1 MPEPAKSSKRPSK
14 PRPRQSDKA
23 WGWNPWHQTDY
34 APLMAEPQP
43 KRMANFV
50 SQQHMP
56 EVQGVLAEHWDQL
69 PEAVQSALVQV
80 GVDSPESAPMQDESD
95 PKYITQQYKQ
105 ATGHLRALGQRK
117 LHQDLKAKRLAEQ
130 LAQVQKE
137 QQELQAQLAAAQAAM
152 EEAASKYSQVVLAS
166 QILEPPIGSLDS
178 AIPQEPQEIMAKV
191 GDLLAQ
197 ATTTMDPDQ
206 KQEILHNMA
215 ALLQL
220 GTDHKRRRRQGPVDG
235 QPAPSDPD
243 RYMEGS
249 DSLWLQG

>member
-1 MPEPAKSSKRPSK
+1 MSHGSYLVCGCGRWIFTNRLGGHPYCHCGRKWMPEPAKSSKRPSK

-50 SQQHMP
+50 SQQPMP

-117 LHQDLKAKRLAEQ
+117 FHQDLKA
-130 LAQVQKE
+130 
-137 QQELQAQLAAAQAAM
+137 
-152 EEAASKYSQVVLAS
+152 
-166 QILEPPIGSLDS
+166 
-178 AIPQEPQEIMAKV
+178 
-191 GDLLAQ
+191 
-197 ATTTMDPDQ
+197 
-206 KQEILHNMA
+206 
-215 ALLQL
+215 
-220 GTDHKRRRRQGPVDG
+220 
-235 QPAPSDPD
+235 
-243 RYMEGS
+243 
-249 DSLWLQG
+249 

>member
-23 WGWNPWHQTDY
+23 WGWNPWHQAEY
-34 APLMAEPQP
+34 APFMAEPQP

-50 SQQHMP
+50 SQQPIP

-130 LAQVQKE
+130 LAQAQKE
-137 QQELQAQLAAAQAAM
+137 QQELQAQLA
-152 EEAASKYSQVVLAS
+152 
-166 QILEPPIGSLDS
+166 GSNGRS
-178 AIPQEPQEIMAKV
+178 CF
-191 GDLLAQ
+191 
-197 ATTTMDPDQ
+197 
-206 KQEILHNMA
+206 
-215 ALLQL
+215 
-220 GTDHKRRRRQGPVDG
+220 
-235 QPAPSDPD
+235 
-243 RYMEGS
+243 
-249 DSLWLQG
+249 